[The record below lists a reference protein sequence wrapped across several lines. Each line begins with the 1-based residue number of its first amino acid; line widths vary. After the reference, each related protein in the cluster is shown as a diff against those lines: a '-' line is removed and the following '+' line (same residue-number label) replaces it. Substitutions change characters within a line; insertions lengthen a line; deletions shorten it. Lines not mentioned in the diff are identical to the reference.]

1 MICNSLVVTFMDFCL
16 LLLGFILSVEREPHI
31 HKKEENCVFI
41 RRPCDVNNCGNEG
54 DRDRAIMLQAQ
65 RASPKHQVKFL
76 WFSDVFMFAH
86 KVVVAE

>member
-16 LLLGFILSVEREPHI
+16 LLLRVILSVEREPHI

-41 RRPCDVNNCGNEG
+41 RRSFDVDNCGNEG
-54 DRDRAIMLQAQ
+54 DRDRAIKLQAQ
-65 RASPKHQVKFL
+65 RASHKHQVKFL
-76 WFSDVFMFAH
+76 WVSDVFMFAH